1 MTVRSVLFNVHVI
14 LISAA
19 RLFHQDP
26 VDRIAELNEWVPF
39 NCTLNCACVER
50 FGWYMAG
57 HSNAIRNNGSIT
69 GLTIMRRQRT
79 ACTSGQRTYSIEVLA
94 TEALNKSAIYCAVVS
109 KADCQHECSASRR
122 CYSRPALLIGK
133 LRCCLHN
140 LVNCFL
146 SDSNL
151 LRLRSPKQ
159 ISITSQSTFS
169 FSI

>member
-1 MTVRSVLFNVHVI
+1 MLFNVHVI

-69 GLTIMRRQRT
+69 GLTIMRRNRT
-79 ACTSGQRTYSIEVLA
+79 ACTSGQRTYFIEVLA

-122 CYSRPALLIGK
+122 CYSRPALILGK
-133 LRCCLHN
+133 LCFHN
-140 LVNCFL
+140 LVKLFL
-146 SDSNL
+146 S
-151 LRLRSPKQ
+151 
-159 ISITSQSTFS
+159 
-169 FSI
+169 